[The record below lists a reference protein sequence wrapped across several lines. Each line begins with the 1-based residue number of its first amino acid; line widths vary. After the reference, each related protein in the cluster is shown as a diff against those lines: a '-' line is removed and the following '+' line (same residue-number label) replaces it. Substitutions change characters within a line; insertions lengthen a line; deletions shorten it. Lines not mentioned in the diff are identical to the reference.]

1 MKPHADGNARGGRV
15 RVGQI
20 SIDALRFDE
29 AVDAIDALVARG
41 QGGMVFTPNVDHV
54 VMAEENTRFRSAY
67 EAADL
72 SLVDGV
78 PVIWASRLLGQPLP
92 EKVSGADLLRPLAAR
107 AALRQWRVYF
117 LGARDGVGTRAR
129 DILERDY
136 PGLRVVGTT
145 APDIDL
151 DVSVDDQGDVLSAI
165 RAARPHLLFL
175 ALGAP
180 KQEVWAHRIRDLV
193 RPAVILGVGAALD
206 FVAGVVKRAPPWV
219 SATGFEWMYRL
230 AHEPH
235 RLWRRYLLR
244 DPKFLAIV
252 LREAWSGR
260 S

>member
-1 MKPHADGNARGGRV
+1 MGTRV
-15 RVGQI
+15 RIGRI
-20 SIDALRFDE
+20 SIDALRLEE
-29 AVDAIDALVARG
+29 AIDAIDSLVARG
-41 QGGMVFTPNVDHV
+41 RGGMVFTPNVDHI
-54 VMAEENTRFRSAY
+54 VMAEENPQFRSAY

-78 PVIWASRLLGQPLP
+78 PVLWASRILGRALP
-92 EKVSGADLLRPLAAR
+92 EKVSGSDLVRPLAAR

-117 LGARDGVGTRAR
+117 LGARAGVGAKAR
-129 DILERDY
+129 ESLEQDY
-136 PGLRVVGTT
+136 PGLRIVGTSS
-145 APDIDL
+145 PDIDL
-151 DVSVDDQGDVLSAI
+151 DAPVDDHGDVLAEVQK
-165 RAARPHLLFL
+165 ARPHLLFL

-206 FVAGVVKRAPPWV
+206 FIAGTVKRAPPWV
-219 SATGFEWMYRL
+219 SVTGFEWLYRL
-230 AHEPH
+230 AHEPR

-252 LREAWSGR
+252 LREAWPVR